1 MSVPGSGFFFFFVID
16 DEDKLKFPIS
26 TEEEEQ
32 DVLTLSLQPDP
43 SSASLFASH
52 PNVKMRHVTMHN
64 AALKPH
70 RECCFFDK
78 YRGFIYSD
86 WSGKWGPVL

>member
-1 MSVPGSGFFFFFVID
+1 MECQCLDQVFFVVVD

-26 TEEEEQ
+26 TEDEEEQ

-70 RECCFFDK
+70 RECSFF
-78 YRGFIYSD
+78 
-86 WSGKWGPVL
+86 L